1 MLVIIQTP
9 GRVMQ
14 GLSGVIFGRR
24 TFERNHSRN
33 TIYETPKQS
42 KGIQIEQF
50 NVTNKEI
57 SKMKSRNMKFI
68 KSVSRRSVTQK
79 NDSVKNVGVQQTEVK
94 TLNKEMTQV

>member
-1 MLVIIQTP
+1 
-9 GRVMQ
+9 MQ
-14 GLSGVIFGRR
+14 DLSGVIFGRR

-57 SKMKSRNMKFI
+57 SKMKSRNMKVI

-79 NDSVKNVGVQQTEVK
+79 
-94 TLNKEMTQV
+94 MF